1 MGQRRWRFRLTN
13 KGKIVVV
20 LLSTT
25 LVFAAGA
32 ALKWHPEW
40 ELFSKSGYSN
50 SVVNASAESEGGSS
64 KIERIYVPDKDV
76 KSTNKL
82 IAANIN
88 HITGNNA
95 SSKNN
100 SANLEIDEEFFSKAL
115 FIGDSITE
123 GISAYGLLDKSNIL
137 AAKGLTISKAE
148 KEMDTIIKR
157 KPEKIYILLGSND
170 LLYGMDS
177 EKFSSDYLG
186 FIQDI
191 KDKLPET
198 KVYIQSI
205 FPVTKDVENKKP
217 LLTNLRIDEFN
228 LVLQRKASEQGIG
241 YIDIATLLKDESGI
255 MNRDYTSDGI
265 HVKFKFYSIWLDCIK
280 KNSL

>member
-1 MGQRRWRFRLTN
+1 MGQRRSRFRLTS

-25 LVFAAGA
+25 LVLAA

-50 SVVNASAESEGGSS
+50 SVVNASAESDGGSGR
-64 KIERIYVPDKDV
+64 IERIYVPDSDV

-82 IAANIN
+82 INAN
-88 HITGNNA
+88 
-95 SSKNN
+95 SSPKPGSNKADNN
-100 SANLEIDEEFFSKAL
+100 SSPEIDEEFFSKAL

-148 KEMDTIIKR
+148 NEMDTIIKM

-191 KDKLPET
+191 KYKLPET

-205 FPVTKDVENKKP
+205 FPVTKDVESKKP
-217 LLTNLRIDEFN
+217 LLTNSRIDEFN
-228 LVLQRKASEQGIG
+228 LVLQRKAGEQEIG
-241 YIDIATLLKDESGI
+241 YIDIASLLKNEEGI
-255 MNRDYTSDGI
+255 MNKDYTSDGI
-265 HVKFKFYSIWLDCIK
+265 HVKFKFYSIWLDYIK